1 MHWQLDSVAMLMKTP
16 KQILSVPRV
25 SLRLECIIFQREFED
40 QLATILPDLKALHI
54 ACEDLRNNHRLGHL
68 LQIVLFTGNALNK
81 GTFRGNAKGFHIT
94 DLSKVQSMARNRTVQ
109 KILTCIYMFLS
120 ASGSTHTG

>member
-1 MHWQLDSVAMLMKTP
+1 MLMKTA

-54 ACEDLRNNHRLGHL
+54 ACAELRNNHRLGHL
-68 LQIVLFTGNALNK
+68 LQIVLLAGNALNK

-94 DLSKVQSMARNRTVQ
+94 DLNKVQSMARNRTGQ

-120 ASGSTHTG
+120 AGGSTHTG